1 VLVLFQVAC
10 RNVRLANACNDAK
23 NHAAFRA
30 LIVALRLPLE
40 ALKGGTTMLMFKRSQ
55 LYIGL
60 ALAGLAEIIVRA
72 VAH

>member
-1 VLVLFQVAC
+1 LVLFQVAC
-10 RNVRLANACNDAK
+10 RNFTVANACSSAK
-23 NHAAFRA
+23 NHVAFRA

-40 ALKGGTTMLMFKRSQ
+40 DRKGGTTMLMFKRSQ